1 MKRYEYTDEQLNIT
15 LPDGTKLKEYFAD
28 GLITVPDQIFDENY
42 KILPLGVRNES
53 HTKIAMN
60 HGYVNTLKG
69 RDHAESEEYR
79 HRGYKTMEIN
89 RARKKSFREAI
100 EAAIYSKAA
109 SKTREKYRLDED
121 ATILDGVIAAMIEAS
136 DKGNVRAA
144 EFMRDTVGEK
154 PVERT
159 EISASLITEADRALM
174 DKLQEIH
181 YKESRRDREGKA
193 KEEDI

>member
-1 MKRYEYTDEQLNIT
+1 
-15 LPDGTKLKEYFAD
+15 
-28 GLITVPDQIFDENY
+28 
-42 KILPLGVRNES
+42 
-53 HTKIAMN
+53 
-60 HGYVNTLKG
+60 
-69 RDHAESEEYR
+69 
-79 HRGYKTMEIN
+79 MEIN

-136 DKGNVRAA
+136 DKGTVRAA